1 VVSDKQLDHYRQE
14 GVKVRV
20 VRDEIAANDVLGIVV
35 AWNEEQVMIRK
46 PSRRVVKLSR
56 SYTYEPAELA
66 RHQNEPQGEE
76 SR

>member
-1 VVSDKQLDHYRQE
+1 MSDKQLDHYRQE
-14 GVKVRV
+14 GIKVRV

-56 SYTYEPAELA
+56 SYTYEPAEPMQI
-66 RHQNEPQGEE
+66 RNESKEGE
-76 SR
+76 SG